1 MLSVLQLEQQKL
13 RCVMYKVLGC
23 FSEKKRRE
31 VALKC

>member
-23 FSEKKRRE
+23 FSEKKKE
-31 VALKC
+31 KLL

>member
-23 FSEKKRRE
+23 FSEKKE
-31 VALKC
+31 KLL